1 MCWILTEYTIQ
12 NTEHRMGN
20 QEDSLFAR
28 VGEDGFERL
37 IAAFYRQI
45 PGDDIL
51 GPMYRAS
58 AREGAESDE
67 AHMAAAQ
74 ARLRDF
80 LVFRFGGPTRYI
92 DRRGHPALR
101 QRHFPFKVDRAARD
115 RWVQLMDRAL
125 DEAGLE
131 PEATAVMREFLG
143 NVATFLINSPNN
155 G

>member
-1 MCWILTEYTIQ
+1 ME
-12 NTEHRMGN
+12 NP
-20 QEDSLFAR
+20 EDSLFAR

-51 GPMYRAS
+51 GPMYLAS
-58 AREGAESDE
+58 AREGAESDD
-67 AHMAAAQ
+67 AHMAAAE

-80 LVFRFGGPTRYI
+80 LVFRFGGPQRYI

-101 QRHFPFKVDRAARD
+101 QRHFPFRVDKAARD

-125 DEAGLE
+125 DEAGLD

-143 NVATFLINSPNN
+143 NVATFLINSP

>member
-1 MCWILTEYTIQ
+1 MA
-12 NTEHRMGN
+12 NP
-20 QEDSLFAR
+20 EDTLFAR

-51 GPMYRAS
+51 GPMYRA
-58 AREGAESDE
+58 AEAGDAGTDGE
-67 AHMAAAQ
+67 RMAAAE

-80 LVFRFGGPTRYI
+80 LIFRFGGPTRYV

-101 QRHFPFKVDRAARD
+101 KRHFPFQVDQAARD

-125 DEAGLE
+125 DEAAL
-131 PEATAVMREFLG
+131 PEEVTAVMREFLG
-143 NVATFLINSPNN
+143 NVATFLINTPQAP
-155 G
+155 

>member
-1 MCWILTEYTIQ
+1 
-12 NTEHRMGN
+12 MGN
-20 QEDSLFAR
+20 PEDSLFAR

-37 IAAFYRQI
+37 VAAFYRQI

-51 GPMYRAS
+51 GPMYRA
-58 AREGAESDE
+58 AESGDE
-67 AHMAAAQ
+67 GTEVERMAAAE

-80 LVFRFGGPTRYI
+80 LIFRFGGPTRYV

-101 QRHFPFKVDRAARD
+101 KRHFPFRVDRAARD

-125 DEAGLE
+125 DEAALD

-143 NVATFLINSPNN
+143 NVATFLINSPPEVA
-155 G
+155 